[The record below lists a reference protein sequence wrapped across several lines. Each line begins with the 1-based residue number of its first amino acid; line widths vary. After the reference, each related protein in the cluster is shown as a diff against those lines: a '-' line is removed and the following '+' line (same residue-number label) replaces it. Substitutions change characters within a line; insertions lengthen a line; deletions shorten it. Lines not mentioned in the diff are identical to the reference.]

1 MGLPNNYWFL
11 CPVSIRAILLTLVLE
26 MAISGSL
33 QASDTICVGSRD
45 AISKAM
51 GRPLF
56 NARNAATIKGSIEM
70 SSHGDVLLVAPGTY
84 EEGNIVIPKKL
95 TLIGIDYPI
104 VDGSDSNEVFT
115 ITADSVILKGFRIQ
129 NCGVS
134 YVKEMAGIRIDQ
146 HGYCLVEGNKLINTF
161 FGVYLKNAKECII
174 RNNYIE
180 GDAKDE
186 FSSGN
191 AVHLWYSKNITVE
204 GNTCLQHRDGIYLEF
219 VEYSTVT
226 GNHSERNLRYGLHFM
241 FSNNDSYLRNTFKDN
256 GAGVAVMFSHHIT
269 MHDNHFEKNWGSSA
283 YGLLLKDISDG
294 EIKRNTFT
302 ENTVGIYGDGANRLR
317 MEGNEFRAN
326 GWALKILGSCT
337 DNVIT
342 GNNFLDNTFD
352 VITNTSINRNTYNG
366 NYWSE
371 YTGYDLDRDQTG
383 DVPYKPVKLFSFI
396 TSQVPSAIILL
407 RSPFVDLVNFAEKVM
422 PSITP
427 ETLEDLTPVMSKIE
441 IR

>member
-1 MGLPNNYWFL
+1 
-11 CPVSIRAILLTLVLE
+11 
-26 MAISGSL
+26 
-33 QASDTICVGSRD
+33 
-45 AISKAM
+45 M
-51 GRPLF
+51 GRPLL
-56 NARNAATIKGSIEM
+56 NAGNSATIKGAIEM
-70 SSHGDVLLVAPGTY
+70 SSHGDVLLVAPGFY
-84 EEGNIVIPKKL
+84 EEGNIIIPKKL
-95 TLIGIDYPI
+95 TLIGFDFPV

-115 ITADSVILKGFRIQ
+115 ILADSVTLRGFLIQ

-146 HGYCLVEGNKLINTF
+146 HSHCLIEENKLINTF
-161 FGVYLKNAKECII
+161 FGIYLKNARDCVI

-191 AVHLWYSKNITVE
+191 AIHLWYSRNITVE
-204 GNTCLQHRDGIYLEF
+204 QNTCLQHRDGIYLEF
-219 VEYSTVT
+219 VENSTVE

-241 FSNNDSYLRNTFKDN
+241 FSNNDSYLDNIFRDN

-269 MHDNHFEKNWGSSA
+269 MNRNHFELNWGSSA

-294 EIKRNTFT
+294 EIIGNTFS

-317 MEGNEFRAN
+317 IEGNQFSGN
-326 GWALKILGSCT
+326 GWALKILGSCS

-342 GNNFLDNTFD
+342 GNNFLENTFD
-352 VITNTSINRNTYNG
+352 VITNTSTSHNKFDG
-366 NYWSE
+366 NYWSD
-371 YTGYDLDRDQTG
+371 YTGYDLDRNNIG

-427 ETLEDLTPVMSKIE
+427 ETLEDMAPLMKKLE